1 MQLDDVVD
9 AVTVHGV
16 CGAWGT
22 LAAGIF
28 FEKALFNLDIILVQ
42 ALGVGAALIWDLV
55 HLLLC
60 LNYSISSWVVCE
72 FHNNMNNVV
81 WTTLNMR
88 SYLILSFKEM

>member
-1 MQLDDVVD
+1 M
-9 AVTVHGV
+9 G
-16 CGAWGT
+16 GT

-42 ALGVGAALIWDLV
+42 ALGVGAALIWGFGASFIMFK
-55 HLLLC
+55 LLDKL
-60 LNYSISSWVVCE
+60 LGGCE